1 METTRVA
8 SPDSKHYIKVF
19 QRVVIEE
26 KSRFDAKR
34 RDVFSP

>member
-19 QRVVIEE
+19 QSVVIE

-34 RDVFSP
+34 TDVFSP